1 MSINRIVITGR
12 LTADPELKMTP
23 SNVAVLTISVAV
35 DRNYKNENGEHD
47 VDYFDVV
54 AWRGTAEFIAK
65 YFRKG
70 DKIEV
75 DGKLRTRKWKDK
87 YDQNRISYEIQ
98 ADNVDFGGK
107 KQNSDSEP
115 EYDATPVNT
124 ADFRE
129 VVDDD
134 PPF

>member
-1 MSINRIVITGR
+1 MSINRVVVTGR

-54 AWRGTAEFIAK
+54 AWRGTADFIAK

-87 YDQNRISYEIQ
+87 YDQTRVSYEIQ

-107 KQNSDSEP
+107 RQNGN
-115 EYDATPVNT
+115 EYDATPVQIEDFKI
-124 ADFRE
+124 ADG
-129 VVDDD
+129 DDVL
-134 PPF
+134 F